1 MEHKIGIDKI
11 TEFTNHAV
19 KSELRDREEHFA
31 VGKVVLRFLAIC
43 SQNIFIKL
51 TLENGNITYILLL
64 IRKTHVIL
72 RTSIVIF
79 ILSIAKLFT

>member
-43 SQNIFIKL
+43 S
-51 TLENGNITYILLL
+51 
-64 IRKTHVIL
+64 
-72 RTSIVIF
+72 
-79 ILSIAKLFT
+79 